1 MSLRVWYPLVKDID
15 NQGLS
20 EVTTKITSPV
30 IATGGKL
37 GKCYA
42 FGTANNVC
50 TSQFETPVSSS
61 IGSLACWIK
70 FSTLPSSGGWMC
82 ILQLGNLGGFA
93 TCRLGMYMEYTDKI
107 NISVDGSST
116 GANTYTHSIVTNT
129 WYHLCTT
136 YDGTIVKLY
145 INGIEV
151 MSKTATKGTYT
162 TNASNL
168 YLAGTTSFY
177 CNAWINDARYYDH
190 ALSAKEVHLL
200 SQGLI
205 CHYPLNNNGNGG
217 DNIISDTSPNE
228 VQYTYPS
235 SSYSDK
241 FSKTSTVVPS
251 ASQYILSFWAKSTN
265 SGDKVR
271 AHWYSPNTTTG
282 AETSQGVTSTAVD
295 GTIDFTLSDQW
306 EKYWCIWTQSATT
319 SAKKLIFP
327 RMFSQASGQATGT
340 GTVSVKCV
348 KLEEGNQPTAW
359 CPNSADPLYNSLA
372 YNSTLIYDCSGYN
385 NHSSAST
392 HLPTL
397 SESPRYSVSSSFASN
412 AYSSFAGLA
421 TSGYADSYTF
431 AWWGRFGNCNG
442 HMMWGFADGNRLN
455 LYCYSNNSYWNT
467 GNGTSNPFNV
477 PMSPYLDSKF
487 HHFAVTGDG
496 TTAKLYIDGEFKANA
511 TTYQGITGT
520 TLILNGWN
528 TTSSYKFNGAL
539 SDFRLYATAL
549 SADDILELYHTSASI
564 DKDGNLYAYE
574 LKEV

>member
-1 MSLRVWYPLVKDID
+1 MALQVWLPLTGHLD

-20 EVTTKITSPV
+20 DITVTNNG
-30 IATGGKL
+30 ATVDNSGKL
-37 GKCYA
+37 GKCYYFNGSA
-42 FGTANNVC
+42 QYL
-50 TSQFETPVSSS
+50 QFNKTLGD
-61 IGSLACWIK
+61 IYTK
-70 FSTLPSSGGWMC
+70 DFSY
-82 ILQLGNLGGFA
+82 A
-93 TCRLGMYMEYTDKI
+93 
-107 NISVDGSST
+107 
-116 GANTYTHSIVTNT
+116 
-129 WYHLCTT
+129 
-136 YDGTIVKLY
+136 
-145 INGIEV
+145 
-151 MSKTATKGTYT
+151 
-162 TNASNL
+162 
-168 YLAGTTSFY
+168 
-177 CNAWINDARYYDH
+177 AWINPSDSTRSIIISEYASSGSSNVAYELTANRGIRLYWNGAPDIYPTNCTLPLNTWSHTAIVKTTDKVDFYVNGELRYTYTGTLSDRVSTSCIRIGDDYRGGTSVSFMGYLNDVRIYDH

-200 SQGLI
+200 SQGLVA
-205 CHYPLNNNGNGG
+205 HYKLDNNGNGG
-217 DNIISDTSPNE
+217 DNIIPGTSPNE

-235 SSYSDK
+235 TSYSDK
-241 FSKTSTVVPS
+241 FYKTSTVVPS
-251 ASQYILSFWAKSTN
+251 ASQYVLSFWAKSTN

-282 AETSQGVTSTAVD
+282 AKTSQGVTSTASD

-359 CPNSADPLYNSLA
+359 CPNSADPLYSSLS

-397 SESPRYSVSSSFASN
+397 SESPRYSVSSSFANN

-421 TSGYADSYTF
+421 TSGYANSYTF

-442 HMMWGFADGNRLN
+442 HMMWGFANGNRLN

-520 TLILNGWN
+520 TLILNGWD
-528 TTSSYKFNGAL
+528 TGSSYKFNGAL

-549 SADDILELYHTSASI
+549 SAEDIQQLYNAPVSVSNTGAMFTQGEFIES
-564 DKDGNLYAYE
+564 
-574 LKEV
+574 